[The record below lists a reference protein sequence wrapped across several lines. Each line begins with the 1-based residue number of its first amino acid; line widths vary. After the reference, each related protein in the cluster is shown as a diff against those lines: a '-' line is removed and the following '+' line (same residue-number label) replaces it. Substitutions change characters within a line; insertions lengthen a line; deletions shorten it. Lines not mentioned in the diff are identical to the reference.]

1 MLALIAQEPRKVSF
15 EGSSLHG
22 RLHIRQAAYS
32 VIGLSLAAL
41 VALNVLCFVQYSGWQ
56 AGSLGVFIGVQVSF
70 LVMNAPE
77 FFSYAA
83 LVVAYVG
90 IASQNAVAIA
100 ATANAGALLLYGG
113 TAVQMFRGVKSD
125 AAKQRLD

>member
-1 MLALIAQEPRKVSF
+1 M
-15 EGSSLHG
+15 
-22 RLHIRQAAYS
+22 
-32 VIGLSLAAL
+32 
-41 VALNVLCFVQYSGWQ
+41 ALNVLCFVQYSGWR
-56 AGSLGVFIGVQVSF
+56 AGSLGVFIGVQVAF

-83 LVVAYVG
+83 LIVAYVG

-113 TAVQMFRGVKSD
+113 TAVQMFRGVKGNV
-125 AAKQRLD
+125 AKQRLD